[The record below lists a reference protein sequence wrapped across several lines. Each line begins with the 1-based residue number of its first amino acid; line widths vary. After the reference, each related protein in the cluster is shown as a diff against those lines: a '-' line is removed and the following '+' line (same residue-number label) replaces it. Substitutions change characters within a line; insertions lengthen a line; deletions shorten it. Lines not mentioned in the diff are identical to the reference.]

1 MAEYDI
7 VIVGGGMV
15 GLSLAA
21 ALTQQCELNIALVK
35 QQPLLSAAEVD
46 FDPVNQRFS
55 AINAASEQ
63 FLKDLGVW
71 ARIVDWGIS
80 PYHRMVVWDATG
92 QGEIEFDSRDIAR
105 PHLGHIIANSVLQSV
120 LYEQINGHPRVHLF
134 CPAEPAALIQDQ
146 HLMGLNL
153 ADGKI
158 LVSKLLAGAD
168 GANSWVRDQAGISFR
183 QWSYQQ
189 CALTATVSTEKSHQH
204 TAWQRFLPSGPLAF
218 LPLANPQHCS
228 IVWTVGEEQAN
239 YLLTLDEIEF
249 NQKLAESF
257 DWRLGEVQVLG
268 KRTIFPLQMRH
279 VKQYVK
285 PRLALLG
292 DAAHILHPLAG
303 QGLNLGFADAKYLAD
318 ILIAAA
324 QAGDDIGDFKLL
336 RRYERA
342 RKVNNWEMI
351 AVVEGFKRLFSNDS
365 IYLSMLRNSGLRL
378 TNKSQ
383 FIKNLIMNRAM
394 NITTYI

>member
-120 LYEQINGHPRVHLF
+120 LYEQINGHPCVHLF

-303 QGLNLGFADAKYLAD
+303 QGLNLGFADAKCLAD
-318 ILIAAA
+318 ILIAADKT
-324 QAGDDIGDFKLL
+324 GSDIGDFELL
-336 RRYERA
+336 RSYERA
-342 RKVNNWEMI
+342 RKAKNWEMI
-351 AVVEGFKRLFSNDS
+351 TAVESLKRLFSNDS
-365 IYLSMLRNSGLRL
+365 IRLSMLRNMGLNL
-378 TNKSQ
+378 TNKFQ
-383 FIKNLIMNRAM
+383 PIKSMIMRRAM
-394 NITTYI
+394 GI

>member
-7 VIVGGGMV
+7 TIVGGGMI

-21 ALTQQCELNIALVK
+21 ALTQQCELNIALVN
-35 QQPLLSAAEVD
+35 QQPLLPAAAMD
-46 FDPVNQRFS
+46 FDPVDQRFS

-63 FLKDLGVW
+63 FLKDLGAW
-71 ARIVDWGIS
+71 ARIMERGIS
-80 PYHRMVVWDATG
+80 PYYRMVVWDAGG
-92 QGEIEFDSRDIAR
+92 QGAIEFDSRDIAR
-105 PHLGHIIANSVLQSV
+105 PHLGHIIANSVLQSA
-120 LYEQINGHPRVHLF
+120 LYEQINDQPHVDLF
-134 CPAEPAALIQDQ
+134 CPAQPATLIQDP

-153 ADGKI
+153 ANGKT
-158 LVSKLLAGAD
+158 LVSKLLVGAD
-168 GANSWVRDQAGISFR
+168 GANSWVRDQAGISLR

-189 CALTATVSTEKSHQH
+189 CALTATVSTEKPHQK

-239 YLLTLDEIEF
+239 YLLTLDKTEF

-257 DWRLGEVQVLG
+257 DWRLGEVQVVG
-268 KRTIFPLQMRH
+268 KKTVFPLQMRH

-292 DAAHILHPLAG
+292 DAAHTLHPLAG
-303 QGLNLGFADAKYLAD
+303 QGLNLGFADAKYLTE
-318 ILIAAA
+318 ILVAAA
-324 QAGDDIGDFKLL
+324 QGGDDIGDFRLL

-342 RKVNNWEMI
+342 RKAANWEMI
-351 AVVEGFKRLFSNDS
+351 AAVEGFKRLFSNDS
-365 IYLSMLRNSGLRL
+365 VHLSMLRNMGLNL
-378 TNKSQ
+378 TNKFQLLKSM
-383 FIKNLIMNRAM
+383 IMRRAM
-394 NITTYI
+394 GI